1 MYYILVIGLSYV
13 YRHTFIFS
21 FANILYII
29 CVCVDVCGWARFAD
43 IHELSYL
50 FPVILSLSFHLNA
63 LPDVFYSLPDIFYS
77 LPDIFYSKDLPTI
90 KRLLFK
96 LVVFT
101 TLVCV
106 HYFVLS

>member
-1 MYYILVIGLSYV
+1 MRVG
-13 YRHTFIFS
+13 
-21 FANILYII
+21 
-29 CVCVDVCGWARFAD
+29 GWARFAD

-50 FPVILSLSFHLNA
+50 FPAFLSLSFHLNA
-63 LPDVFYSLPDIFYS
+63 LPNIFYS
-77 LPDIFYSKDLPTI
+77 LPDIFYSKDLPNI

-106 HYFVLS
+106 HYFVLSWEQGIRLLQRGCPNGY